1 MRIVFVTD
9 SHADRLFFGPLLA
22 REGHDIVFTD
32 FAPGQHNM
40 LEGADFTVLDPNFE
54 TGNISQFM
62 DETRGLTDKSAVI
75 VISPVEREKLNIG
88 ADFRGSFLRK
98 PFHMK
103 EFLYL
108 LGTNTAAAQL
118 QPPEILRDGD
128 FMAASPSMK
137 AVYELVKQVAP
148 TDASILITGETG
160 TGKEV
165 VARLLHSR
173 SKRSAG
179 DMVAI
184 NCAAIP
190 EQLLESELFGY
201 EKGAFTGA
209 SNGRPGKFE
218 YADGSTIFLDE
229 IGDMALNLQSKVL
242 RVIQEKTVERLGSN
256 VRRNADARI
265 IAATNKDL
273 ESMIKEK
280 AFREDLYYRLNVI
293 TLHLPPLRERKDDIL
308 MFANEFLRSFAA
320 KYDKNAG
327 ELSEGALNALTAYAW
342 PGNIREL
349 QNLMESLVILS
360 RNRII
365 TENDIPVQ
373 IRPIK
378 TRHKETT
385 LPPSDEHDLKSLE
398 KKAIL
403 AALLESGGNKAKAAE
418 ILGISR
424 RTLYN
429 KIDRYDID

>member
-1 MRIVFVTD
+1 
-9 SHADRLFFGPLLA
+9 
-22 REGHDIVFTD
+22 
-32 FAPGQHNM
+32 
-40 LEGADFTVLDPNFE
+40 
-54 TGNISQFM
+54 
-62 DETRGLTDKSAVI
+62 
-75 VISPVEREKLNIG
+75 
-88 ADFRGSFLRK
+88 
-98 PFHMK
+98 
-103 EFLYL
+103 
-108 LGTNTAAAQL
+108 
-118 QPPEILRDGD
+118 
-128 FMAASPSMK
+128 
-137 AVYELVKQVAP
+137 
-148 TDASILITGETG
+148 
-160 TGKEV
+160 
-165 VARLLHSR
+165 
-173 SKRSAG
+173 
-179 DMVAI
+179 
-184 NCAAIP
+184 
-190 EQLLESELFGY
+190 LLESELFGY

-373 IRPIK
+373 IRPMK